1 MIGIDILRPNTV
13 VLKSILL
20 TSIRIRG
27 LNLFLENTYIE
38 KRDSTEQ
45 TNENQ
50 IKDVCR
56 LQNP

>member
-38 KRDSTEQ
+38 RRDSTEQ